1 MQEIYSNNSKN
12 IAKKK
17 VALLMSGGIDS
28 SYSAYLLRQ
37 KYEVFGIYLK
47 LHSNE
52 KKHQFFISKCQK
64 VAQNLG
70 IDFRTIDLQDAFK
83 ERVYDYF
90 VRSYKNAQTPNP
102 CAMCNPNIK
111 FGLALDCAIKLGA
124 DFIASGH
131 YARIARINGQNFIRE
146 ARDKSKDQSYFLFG
160 ISQFAKDRL
169 IFPLGERLKEDVKK
183 EAFATMPWFGELEDY
198 KDSQEICFVEKS
210 YIDTIASEVEVA
222 KQGIIRDKEG
232 RKIGTHKGYMQ
243 YTIGKR
249 RGLDI
254 PLAQSAQFVLEIN
267 AEKNELIVGEKADL
281 LKREIIAES
290 LSPCDLSN
298 ILSEGEYNIKI
309 RYKSAP
315 LKARLTFEGT
325 KIRACV
331 ENGVYGVANGQGLVI
346 YKNDIVMGGG
356 FITASR

>member
-1 MQEIYSNNSKN
+1 MQEIYSHNSKN

-17 VALLMSGGIDS
+17 VALLMSGGVDS

-37 KYEVFGIYLK
+37 EYEVFGIYLK

-52 KKHQFFISKCQK
+52 KKHKFFIEKCQK
-64 VAQNLG
+64 VAKNLG
-70 IDFRTIDLQDAFK
+70 IDFRIIDLQDAFK
-83 ERVYDYF
+83 AKVYDYF

-111 FGLALDCAIKLGA
+111 FGLALDKAIELGA

-131 YARIARINGQNFIRE
+131 YARISRIGGKNFIRE

-169 IFPLGERLKEDVKK
+169 IFPLGERVKEQVKK
-183 EAFATMPWFGELEDY
+183 EAFAAMPWFGELEEY

-210 YIDTIASEVEVA
+210 YIDTIANEVEVA
-222 KQGIIRDKEG
+222 RQGIIRDKEG
-232 RKIGTHKGYMQ
+232 REVGTHKGYMQ

-249 RGLDI
+249 KGLDI

-267 AEKNELIVGEKADL
+267 AEKNELIVGDKADL
-281 LKREIIAES
+281 LKSEIIAES
-290 LSPCDLSN
+290 LAPLDLSD
-298 ILSEGEYNIKI
+298 GEYNIKI

-315 LKARLTFEGT
+315 LKARLTFSGT
-325 KIRACV
+325 KIYAHI
-331 ENGVYGVANGQGLVI
+331 ENGVYGVASGQGLVV
-346 YKNDIVMGGG
+346 YKGDIVMGGG
-356 FITASR
+356 FIVESK

>member
-1 MQEIYSNNSKN
+1 MQEIYSHNSKN
-12 IAKKK
+12 ITKKK
-17 VALLMSGGIDS
+17 VALLMSGGVDS

-37 KYEVFGIYLK
+37 EYEVFGIYLK

-52 KKHQFFISKCQK
+52 KKHKFFIEKCQK
-64 VAQNLG
+64 VAKNLG
-70 IDFRTIDLQDAFK
+70 IDFRIIDLQDAFK
-83 ERVYDYF
+83 AKVYDYF

-111 FGLALDCAIKLGA
+111 FGLALDCAIELGA

-131 YARIARINGQNFIRE
+131 YARISRIDGKNFIRE
-146 ARDKSKDQSYFLFG
+146 AKDKSKDQSYFLFG

-169 IFPLGERLKEDVKK
+169 IFPLGERVKEQVKK
-183 EAFATMPWFGELEDY
+183 EAFAAMPWFGELEEY

-210 YIDTIASEVEVA
+210 YIDTIANEIEVA

-232 RKIGTHKGYMQ
+232 REVGTHKGYMQ

-249 RGLDI
+249 KGLDI

-267 AEKNELIVGEKADL
+267 AEKNELIVGDKADL
-281 LKREIIAES
+281 LKTEIIAES
-290 LSPCDLSN
+290 LAPLDLSD
-298 ILSEGEYNIKI
+298 GEYNIKI

-315 LKARLTFEGT
+315 LKAKLRFEGA
-325 KIRACV
+325 KIYARV
-331 ENGVYGVANGQGLVI
+331 ENGVYGVASGQGLVV
-346 YKNDIVMGGG
+346 YKGDVVMGGG
-356 FITASR
+356 FITASK

>member
-1 MQEIYSNNSKN
+1 MQEIYSHNSKN
-12 IAKKK
+12 ITPKK
-17 VALLMSGGIDS
+17 VALLMSGGVDS

-37 KYEVFGIYLK
+37 EYEVFGIYLK

-52 KKHQFFISKCQK
+52 KKHKFFIEKCQK
-64 VAQNLG
+64 VAKNLG
-70 IDFRTIDLQDAFK
+70 IDFRIIDLQDAFK
-83 ERVYDYF
+83 AKVYDYF

-111 FGLALDCAIKLGA
+111 FGLALDCAIELGA

-131 YARIARINGQNFIRE
+131 YARISRIDGKNFIRE
-146 ARDKSKDQSYFLFG
+146 AKDKSKDQSYFLFG

-169 IFPLGERLKEDVKK
+169 IFPLGERVKEQVKK
-183 EAFATMPWFGELEDY
+183 EAFAAMPWFGELEEY

-210 YIDTIASEVEVA
+210 YIDTIANEIEVA

-232 RKIGTHKGYMQ
+232 REVGTHKGYMQ

-249 RGLDI
+249 KGLDI

-267 AEKNELIVGEKADL
+267 AEKNELIVGDKVDL
-281 LKREIIAES
+281 LKTEIIAES
-290 LSPCDLSN
+290 LAPLDLSD
-298 ILSEGEYNIKI
+298 GEYNIKI

-315 LKARLTFEGT
+315 LKAKLRFEGA
-325 KIRACV
+325 KIYARV
-331 ENGVYGVANGQGLVI
+331 ENGVYGVASGQGLVV
-346 YKNDIVMGGG
+346 YKDDVVMGGG
-356 FITASR
+356 FIVASR

>member
-1 MQEIYSNNSKN
+1 MQEIYSNTSKN
-12 IAKKK
+12 TAKKK
-17 VALLMSGGIDS
+17 VALLMSGGVDS

-37 KYEVFGIYLK
+37 EYEVFGIYLK

-52 KKHQFFISKCQK
+52 KKHKFFIEKCQK

-70 IDFRTIDLQDAFK
+70 IDFRIIDLQDAFK
-83 ERVYDYF
+83 AKVYDYF

-111 FGLALDCAIKLGA
+111 FGLALDSAIELGA

-131 YARIARINGQNFIRE
+131 YAQIARLCGKNFIRE
-146 ARDKSKDQSYFLFG
+146 AKDKSKDQSYFLFG

-169 IFPLGERLKEDVKK
+169 IFPLGERLKEEVKR
-183 EAFATMPWFGELEDY
+183 EAFAAMPWFGELEDY

-210 YIDTIASEVEVA
+210 YIDTIANEVEVA
-222 KQGIIRDKEG
+222 RQGIIRDKEG
-232 RKIGTHKGYMQ
+232 REVGTHKGYMQ

-249 RGLDI
+249 KGLDI

-267 AEKNELIVGEKADL
+267 AEKNELVVGDKADL
-281 LKREIIAES
+281 LKSKIIAES
-290 LSPCDLSN
+290 LAPLD
-298 ILSEGEYNIKI
+298 LSEGEYNIKI

-315 LKARLTFEGT
+315 LKARLRFEGT
-325 KIRACV
+325 KIYARV
-331 ENGVYGVANGQGLVI
+331 ENGVYGVANGQGLVV
-346 YKNDIVMGGG
+346 YKDDIVMGGG
-356 FITASR
+356 FIIASR

>member
-1 MQEIYSNNSKN
+1 MQEIYSHNSKN
-12 IAKKK
+12 IAPKK
-17 VALLMSGGIDS
+17 VALLMSGGVDS

-37 KYEVFGIYLK
+37 EYEVFGIYLK

-52 KKHQFFISKCQK
+52 KKHKFFIEKCQK
-64 VAQNLG
+64 VAKNLG
-70 IDFRTIDLQDAFK
+70 IDFRIIDLQDAFK
-83 ERVYDYF
+83 AKVYDYF

-111 FGLALDCAIKLGA
+111 FGLALDCAIELGA

-131 YARIARINGQNFIRE
+131 YARISRIDGKKFIRE
-146 ARDKSKDQSYFLFG
+146 AKDKSKDQSYFLFG

-169 IFPLGERLKEDVKK
+169 IFPLGERVKEQVKK
-183 EAFATMPWFGELEDY
+183 EAFAAMPWFGELEEY

-210 YIDTIASEVEVA
+210 YIDTIANEVEVA

-232 RKIGTHKGYMQ
+232 REVGTHKGYMQ

-249 RGLDI
+249 KGLDI

-267 AEKNELIVGEKADL
+267 AEKNELIVGDKADL
-281 LKREIIAES
+281 LKTEIIAES
-290 LSPCDLSN
+290 LAPLDLSD
-298 ILSEGEYNIKI
+298 GEYNIKI
-309 RYKSAP
+309 RYKSTP
-315 LKARLTFEGT
+315 LKAKLRFEGA
-325 KIRACV
+325 KIYARV
-331 ENGVYGVANGQGLVI
+331 ENGVYGVANGQGLVV
-346 YKNDIVMGGG
+346 YKEDIVMGGG